1 MSQQKRKLGYWSI
14 EFARGDNEFFE
25 EDLFCSFMDHI
36 SSLDTKELLQKD
48 ASNNKAAALD
58 RIWKTTIQGRTAY
71 DIRFKS
77 CKYNHSPNYMSST
90 DGSER
95 PTDKKLYEG
104 DKEVTHLCICVT
116 ALEATCVIEERRQGV
131 SFGAI
136 IRYFNVLLRE
146 YLELI
151 KRDEGITFVGSI
163 IPSEDFLAALESAEK
178 ISVAELFVDKAV
190 VGSGYLGFLE
200 IDANTREDIVMTV
213 KSKPKQTFTKRALK
227 AAFLA
232 MATEGTQ
239 VRRIRLRG
247 RDYNNMSIVIDSINA
262 KKKDEVIV
270 ELTEN
275 GIVNS
280 SSIFQKMEEALEE

>member
-1 MSQQKRKLGYWSI
+1 
-14 EFARGDNEFFE
+14 
-25 EDLFCSFMDHI
+25 
-36 SSLDTKELLQKD
+36 
-48 ASNNKAAALD
+48 
-58 RIWKTTIQGRTAY
+58 
-71 DIRFKS
+71 
-77 CKYNHSPNYMSST
+77 MSST

-95 PTDKKLYEG
+95 PTDKKLHEG
-104 DKEVTHLCICVT
+104 DKEVTHLCICINP
-116 ALEATCVIEERRQGV
+116 LEATCVIEERRQGV

-136 IRYFNVLLRE
+136 IRYFNILLRE
-146 YLELI
+146 YLTRI
-151 KRDEGITFVGSI
+151 GRDEGIILFGSI
-163 IPSEDFLAALESAEK
+163 IPSEDFLSALDSAEK
-178 ISVAELFVDKAV
+178 ISVAELFVDKEV

-200 IDANTREDIVMTV
+200 IDANTREDIIMTI

-227 AAFLA
+227 EAYLA
-232 MATEGTQ
+232 MVTEGTQ

-280 SSIFQKMEEALEE
+280 ASFFQKMEESLEE

>member
-1 MSQQKRKLGYWSI
+1 MSQQKRKIGYWSI
-14 EFARGDNEFFE
+14 EFAHGDNEFFE
-25 EDLFCSFMDHI
+25 TDLFCGFMDHL
-36 SSLDTKELLQKD
+36 SKLYTQKLLQKD
-48 ASNNKAAALD
+48 TSNNKAAALD
-58 RIWKTTIQGRTAY
+58 RIWKTTIQGRIAY
-71 DIRFKS
+71 NVRFKS

-104 DKEVTHLCICVT
+104 DKEVTHLCICVNP
-116 ALEATCVIEERRQGV
+116 LEATCVVEERRQGV

-136 IRYFNVLLRE
+136 IRYLNILLRE
-146 YLELI
+146 YLKLVE
-151 KRDEGITFVGSI
+151 RDEGIVFCGSI
-163 IPSEDFLAALESAEK
+163 IPSEDFLAALDSAEK
-178 ISVAELFVDKAV
+178 ISIAELFVDNKV
-190 VGSGYLGFLE
+190 VGSDYLGFLE
-200 IDANTREDIVMTV
+200 IDANTREDIVMTI
-213 KSKPKQTFTKRALK
+213 KSKPKQTFSKRALK

-232 MATEGTQ
+232 MTTEGTQ

-247 RDYNNMSIVIDSINA
+247 RDYNNMSIVIDSLNA

-270 ELTEN
+270 ELTES